1 MGLNLQFDTTYDI
14 TKMIEFKGISFWNK
28 CLVRAMVPFYIPV
41 LLWESYLRRK
51 DRNPLHDGR
60 RKLTGIKK
68 VAMSKEFKFATVKK
82 TSRQLGVTINELMIS
97 ALSTATA
104 RLFKERGDEKSKRIR
119 IAVPANIRWKRYDTY
134 EEVRLENKFAPL
146 PLKVELVSDP
156 EEALE
161 RAKRVSRK
169 MKQSFAKIYAVY
181 FIGLVTSYFLPTFML
196 KITGEKITK
205 PFTLAFSNTPGIL
218 KPI

>member
-1 MGLNLQFDTTYDI
+1 M
-14 TKMIEFKGISFWNK
+14 
-28 CLVRAMVPFYIPV
+28 
-41 LLWESYLRRK
+41 
-51 DRNPLHDGR
+51 
-60 RKLTGIKK
+60 
-68 VAMSKEFKFATVKK
+68 
-82 TSRQLGVTINELMIS
+82 
-97 ALSTATA
+97 
-104 RLFKERGDEKSKRIR
+104 
-119 IAVPANIRWKRYDTY
+119 
-134 EEVRLENKFAPL
+134 RLENKFAPL